1 MMKRLSL
8 TLASLF
14 LFVGLALA
22 QTTVKGTVVTYEE
35 NEPIIGA
42 SVQVV
47 GASNIGTIT
56 DVNGHFTLQVPAGS
70 KTLKITYVG
79 MEPLE
84 VAVTDKP
91 IRIQLRNDANNLDE
105 VVVVAYG
112 TQKKTTLTGAIQ
124 EVKSEEI
131 LLRPTSSVASALEG
145 MVTGVQVNSTYGVPG
160 EDPSIRI
167 RGIGTV
173 NGSSSPL
180 YILDGVPYGGNIS
193 DLNPQDIESMSVLK
207 DAASAALYG
216 NRASNGVILITTKKG
231 KQGKLN
237 MTADIKLG
245 TYSKGIPE
253 YDRLGVSDWMHA
265 EWLNLKNNGI
275 AAGDDPATAAAY
287 ASANLVND
295 RLWLNI
301 FNVEDNALFDK
312 DGYLVSNAQ
321 IKGTYAEDL
330 DWYDQAIHNGF
341 REEYNLNA
349 NGATD
354 KADYLFSVGYL
365 NENGYLKT
373 SGFDRFSGRAAVNIQ
388 PKK

>member
-1 MMKRLSL
+1 MKKRLCM

-42 SVQVV
+42 SIQVV
-47 GASNIGTIT
+47 GATNIGTIT
-56 DVNGHFTLQVPAGS
+56 DVNGNFSLQVPAGR

-112 TQKKTTLTGAIQ
+112 TQKKTSLTGSIE

-131 LLRPTSSVASALEG
+131 LMRPTSSVATALEG

-160 EDPSIRI
+160 NDPSIRI

-180 YILDGVPYGGNIS
+180 YIVDGVPFGGNIS

-237 MTADIKLG
+237 VTLDIKQGSNITL
-245 TYSKGIPE
+245 
-253 YDRLGVSDWMHA
+253 
-265 EWLNLKNNGI
+265 
-275 AAGDDPATAAAY
+275 TAAAGSLTIAGTADTKNTAGSTDTSSKIFLIGATSQAANPRTY
-287 ASANLVND
+287 SQDTTYVDTDATLASTKVRVAEKCTLQ
-295 RLWLNI
+295 
-301 FNVEDNALFDK
+301 FNTTTNALDF
-312 DGYLVSNAQ
+312 VFA
-321 IKGTYAEDL
+321 
-330 DWYDQAIHNGF
+330 
-341 REEYNLNA
+341 
-349 NGATD
+349 
-354 KADYLFSVGYL
+354 
-365 NENGYLKT
+365 
-373 SGFDRFSGRAAVNIQ
+373 
-388 PKK
+388 